1 MPFVRRRPLARA
13 AVIGGG
19 AYAVGKHMEKK
30 KENQPYNEVEPEAQQ
45 AREMASQAYG
55 AQPAP
60 APAPSKGLSD
70 DSLDKLKQLASL
82 RDSGVLTDEELE
94 QEKKKILG

>member
-19 AYAVGKHMEKK
+19 AYVAGKHVANKK
-30 KENQPYNEVEPEAQQ
+30 QQYNEVEAEAQQ
-45 AREMASQAYG
+45 AQEMSQQAMAATQAAPPPAASG
-55 AQPAP
+55 
-60 APAPSKGLSD
+60 GLSEV
-70 DSLDKLKQLASL
+70 SLDKLKQLASL
-82 RDSGVLTDEELE
+82 RDSGVLTDEEFE